1 MSFTLIDEKTWQRK
15 AHFHHYLADVPC
27 TYSATFKLDVTALRE
42 QNVPFFPTVL
52 HCLST
57 VVNRHKEFRM
67 SLNAEGLPG
76 YYDILHPCFTVFHED
91 TETFS
96 NLWTEY
102 CEDRHT
108 FYSTYKKI
116 WNDIKIVTIW
126 WHAPTHRKILS
137 PFPHFHGRASRGS
150 ILTFKKAIPTC
161 FPFLRWGNF
170 IAKTEKRCFLLL
182 YRSIMP
188 SVTAFT
194 YAALSM
200 SCKIYSTFKQKRKA
214 FAS

>member
-15 AHFHHYLADVPC
+15 AHFHHYLTDVPC

-91 TETFS
+91 TDTFS

-108 FYSTYKKI
+108 FYSTYKK
-116 WNDIKIVTIW
+116 N
-126 WHAPTHRKILS
+126 RE
-137 PFPHFHGRASRGS
+137 R
-150 ILTFKKAIPTC
+150 
-161 FPFLRWGNF
+161 
-170 IAKTEKRCFLLL
+170 
-182 YRSIMP
+182 
-188 SVTAFT
+188 
-194 YAALSM
+194 
-200 SCKIYSTFKQKRKA
+200 
-214 FAS
+214 